1 MHHHCKLLLFY
12 SFILILFIYYY
23 YYYYRYPWYTIPI
36 FYALASFSCAVSFY
50 GGRWIDGGIA
60 FLFGLFV
67 YYVEYL
73 CARVR
78 GLGQIEGFLASAIL
92 SLASFSF
99 SRFVLTPLG
108 ILHCP
113 YAQIFGGIVWLLP
126 GITLTI
132 SSLELY
138 SSMISYGSSR
148 LIYGIAIAA
157 QLGFGL
163 GVGFHLINPQH
174 TLPDDFTAG
183 CPKSDVSIYFDF
195 LMLPLA
201 VVSFCLL
208 CNADIKHLPGKLI
221 IYIIL
226 IFVMYQY

>member
-1 MHHHCKLLLFY
+1 MIIIVIYNKLFL
-12 SFILILFIYYY
+12 
-23 YYYYRYPWYTIPI
+23 RYPWYAVPF
-36 FYALASFSCAVSFY
+36 FYAFSSFACAVSFY

-67 YYVEYL
+67 YLLEYL
-73 CARVR
+73 TSSIR
-78 GLGQIEGFLASAIL
+78 GLSQIEGFLASFFL
-92 SLASFSF
+92 SLVSFSF
-99 SRFVLTPLG
+99 SKYVLTPLQ

-163 GVGFHLINPQH
+163 GVGFHVINPTH
-174 TLPDDFTAG
+174 SLPNNFTAG
-183 CPKSDVSIYFDF
+183 CPQSDVSIYFDF

-201 VVSFCLL
+201 VASFCLL
-208 CNADIKHLPGKLI
+208 CNAHIKHLPGN
-221 IYIIL
+221 
-226 IFVMYQY
+226 